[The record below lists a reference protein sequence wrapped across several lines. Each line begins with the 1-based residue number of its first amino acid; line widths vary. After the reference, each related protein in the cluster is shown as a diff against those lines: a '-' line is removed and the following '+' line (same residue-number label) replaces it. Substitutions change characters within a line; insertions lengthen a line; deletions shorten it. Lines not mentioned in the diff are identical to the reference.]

1 MGKMKQTAKNVK
13 GITQEKLQLLPKRE
27 KTEKRECIAEW
38 HTFLGIFL
46 AKEVRTRF
54 SKMGLYPIRI
64 LVAHTLPLP
73 CNN

>member
-1 MGKMKQTAKNVK
+1 MKQTAKNVE
-13 GITQEKLQLLPKRE
+13 GITEEKLQLLPKRE
-27 KTEKRECIAEW
+27 KNEKRECLAEW
-38 HTFLGIFL
+38 PTFLGIFL

-54 SKMGLYPIRI
+54 SKMGLCPIRI